1 MKLVLDTN
9 VLISALLKSS
19 ATRAILLH
27 PSFEFF
33 LPEFGLEEIRRHKP
47 ELRKR
52 SGLTDEAIDLL
63 LSLLLERVAIVSA
76 TLIEPHLEH
85 AKRLI
90 GHRDPADIPFV
101 AMALTITNDG
111 LWTHDAD
118 FSHITE
124 IKIWNTSRL
133 IDYLGRR

>member
-1 MKLVLDTN
+1 VKLVLDTN

-52 SGLTDEAIDLL
+52 SRLTEDALDLL
-63 LSLLLERVAIVSA
+63 LSLLLERVTIVPA
-76 TLIEPHLEH
+76 AVIAPHLKQAE
-85 AKRLI
+85 RLI
-90 GHRDPADIPFV
+90 GRRDPGDIPFV
-101 AMALTITNDG
+101 AAALAISNDG
-111 LWTHDAD
+111 LWSHDHD
-118 FSHITE
+118 FNHITE
-124 IKIWNTSRL
+124 ITVWTTPQL
-133 IDYLGRR
+133 IDHLSKR

>member
-52 SGLTDEAIDLL
+52 SRLTEDALDLL
-63 LSLLLERVAIVSA
+63 LSLLLERVAIVPA
-76 TLIEPHLEH
+76 AVIEPHLKH
-85 AKRLI
+85 AERLI
-90 GHRDPADIPFV
+90 GQRDPGDIPFV
-101 AMALTITNDG
+101 AAALAIGNDG
-111 LWTHDAD
+111 LWSHDHD
-118 FSHITE
+118 FDHITE
-124 IKIWNTSRL
+124 ITMWTTPQL
-133 IDYLGRR
+133 IDHLSKR